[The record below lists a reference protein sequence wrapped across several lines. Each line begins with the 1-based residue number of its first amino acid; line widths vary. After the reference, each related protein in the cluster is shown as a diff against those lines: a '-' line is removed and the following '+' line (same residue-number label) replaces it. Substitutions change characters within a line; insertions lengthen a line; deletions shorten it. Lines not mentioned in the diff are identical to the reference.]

1 MKKSLKLLFCATAL
15 ASLAGCNK
23 FDEAD
28 TAPDSGNGSLIK
40 VYAKV
45 AENDGHPAP
54 TSMSAKVP
62 SRPNGK
68 PATPWASCLS
78 KPAARHRPRLP
89 NSTTTQPRPH
99 SKVRSTISQRA
110 AAITMPS
117 SPTRRSPA
125 PRPTSRSGTCARRR
139 ATISTAPTT
148 RWSPPPGHTPLTT
161 RRARPTAKTSPSR
174 CTALR
179 RSSISPSPRRPTR

>member
-1 MKKSLKLLFCATAL
+1 MKKFLNRSSVQPPSYRWPAATSSTRRMPLRKPATVRLLKSMPMSPKTTA
-15 ASLAGCNK
+15 
-23 FDEAD
+23 
-28 TAPDSGNGSLIK
+28 
-40 VYAKV
+40 
-45 AENDGHPAP
+45 PAP

-125 PRPTSRSGTCARRR
+125 PRPNSRSGTCVRRR

-148 RWSPPPGHTPLTT
+148 RWSPPPGHT
-161 RRARPTAKTSPSR
+161 ARPTAKTSPSR

>member
-1 MKKSLKLLFCATAL
+1 MKNPSNSSSVQRPSHRWPAATSSTKRTPPRTPATVRLLKSMPRSPRTTA
-15 ASLAGCNK
+15 
-23 FDEAD
+23 
-28 TAPDSGNGSLIK
+28 
-40 VYAKV
+40 
-45 AENDGHPAP
+45 PAP

-89 NSTTTQPRPH
+89 NSTTTPPRPH

-125 PRPTSRSGTCARRR
+125 PRPTSRSGTCVRRR

-148 RWSPPPGHTPLTT
+148 RWSPPPGPTPLTT